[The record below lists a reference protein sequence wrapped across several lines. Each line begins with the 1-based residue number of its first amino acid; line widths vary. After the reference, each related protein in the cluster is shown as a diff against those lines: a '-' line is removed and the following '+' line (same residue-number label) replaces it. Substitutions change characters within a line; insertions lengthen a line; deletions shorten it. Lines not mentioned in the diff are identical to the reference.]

1 MNFLPRDTTV
11 YKLLRKRTQ
20 HDLRE
25 ELDASLEFAFAAH
38 FGQMDKQRIEPYIM
52 HPLRVAW
59 RVWRAYRAQQVVC
72 PLWVLQGALCHD
84 VIEDTEFGLSE
95 VQDAVGSRAAQLAWD
110 LTDRY
115 ERDEYPDMKRAERKK
130 RESERLLALNYDV
143 AHIVKCADV
152 LDNLYRGANDPKMAA
167 LLMEEKAD
175 YLQALHNET
184 GNSILIYLLREIQ
197 VLATITLEPETK

>member
-1 MNFLPRDTTV
+1 MNFHPKDTTV
-11 YKLLRKRTQ
+11 YKVLRKRTQ
-20 HDLRE
+20 HDLRL
-25 ELDASLEFAFAAH
+25 ELDRSLDFAYVAH
-38 FGQMDKQRIEPYIM
+38 YGQMDKQRVEPYIM

-72 PLWVLQGALCHD
+72 PLWVLQGALFHD
-84 VIEDTEFGLSE
+84 VIEDTDFGLS
-95 VQDAVGSRAAQLAWD
+95 DIRDSFGLRAAGLAWD

-115 ERDEYPDMKRAERKK
+115 ERDEFPTLKRAERK
-130 RESERLLALNYDV
+130 RLESERLLALKYDV

-167 LLMEEKAD
+167 LLMKEKAD